1 MTKIIGSDV
10 TLKPE
15 HGDGINI
22 IPYFTIGNLFD
33 KTTLDNGFEMFY
45 TQAFETDLAKADKPD
60 TLELAEL
67 LERTNIK
74 EILEWHKKQGVPN
87 TVFLQ
92 FIIMENNEKLTV
104 NKDYT
109 IDWDNFSITI
119 LKSNPDKT
127 YRLAIFLNNLYVNQF
142 MENFNAMSNT
152 YEQQV
157 GRVTDKT
164 IRDRETNE
172 MGVL

>member
-1 MTKIIGSDV
+1 MAK
-10 TLKPE
+10 
-15 HGDGINI
+15 NI
-22 IPYFTIGNLFD
+22 
-33 KTTLDNGFEMFY
+33 
-45 TQAFETDLAKADKPD
+45 
-60 TLELAEL
+60 
-67 LERTNIK
+67 
-74 EILEWHKKQGVPN
+74 
-87 TVFLQ
+87 
-92 FIIMENNEKLTV
+92 
-104 NKDYT
+104 
-109 IDWDNFSITI
+109 SITI